1 MNASGAEE
9 GLQADTVLTLTV
21 RAAVDQCNIVFRLIL
36 LVRVGNKVVD
46 RKRHEF
52 ISAWV
57 RPCIAM
63 AVRLRPRVIDC
74 NHCRKKNRST

>member
-9 GLQADTVLTLTV
+9 GLQADTVLTLTLH
-21 RAAVDQCNIVFRLIL
+21 AAVDHCNVVFRQIL
-36 LVRVGNKVVD
+36 LVRVGNEVVD
-46 RKRHEF
+46 RKRREF